1 MEEILV
7 GVQIGNIILSFKTD
21 PTGSNLEKGLETIRQ
36 FRKDHQALLKKY
48 RTEVLSGPSKRKQNL
63 RQNLA
68 HSGRAETSVVLRKIE
83 GTLLPKTY
91 FKNARTTGE
100 VKSELKARTGVDFT
114 SRKVSQALGVL
125 FKKGVLSRVGS
136 KGNFRYLQQ

>member
-1 MEEILV
+1 M

-21 PTGSNLEKGLETIRQ
+21 PNGSDLEKGLETIGR
-36 FRKDHQALLKKY
+36 FLKDHRTLLKKY
-48 RTEVLSGPSKRKQNL
+48 GGDVLPAPSKRRQNL
-63 RQNLA
+63 RQNLS
-68 HSGRAETSVVLRKIE
+68 HSGRAETSLVLRNIE

-125 FKKGVLSRVGS
+125 FKKRILSRVGS